1 MECHRSTF
9 TEICDDALLLM
20 KEINSKNFKMYWQPF
35 QWQSFEENLE
45 NAEKISKHAVNLH
58 VFNWRGT
65 EKLPLADATR
75 EWQAYLKK
83 FDTPRPL
90 LLEFMPKD
98 SIDEL
103 KTEADAL
110 RKIIGT

>member
-1 MECHRSTF
+1 LFLE
-9 TEICDDALLLM
+9 
-20 KEINSKNFKMYWQPF
+20 N
-35 QWQSFEENLE
+35 QSCPENLE
-45 NAEKISKHAVNLH
+45 NASKISKHAVNLH

-75 EWQAYLKK
+75 EWRAYLEK
-83 FDTPRPL
+83 FDTPRTL

-103 KTEADAL
+103 KAEADSL
-110 RKIIGT
+110 RKIIGAR